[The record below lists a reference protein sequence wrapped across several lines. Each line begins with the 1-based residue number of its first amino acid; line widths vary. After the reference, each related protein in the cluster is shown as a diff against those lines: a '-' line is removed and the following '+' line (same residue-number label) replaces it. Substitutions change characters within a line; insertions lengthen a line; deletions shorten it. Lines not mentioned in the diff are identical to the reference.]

1 MTAAVLFICFLFTL
15 FLIRENF
22 VPIAVKEMLSAREVF
37 SSLQNPKLVLSLFVT
52 SLIIGG
58 HRFHCADPDALCT
71 RSRGQRQ

>member
-52 SLIIGG
+52 SLIIRG